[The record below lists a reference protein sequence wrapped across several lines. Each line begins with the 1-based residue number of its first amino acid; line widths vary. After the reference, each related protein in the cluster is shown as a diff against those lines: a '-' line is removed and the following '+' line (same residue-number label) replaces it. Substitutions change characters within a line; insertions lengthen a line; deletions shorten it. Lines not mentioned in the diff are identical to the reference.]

1 MSLGKKAKLA
11 IFISLPVVFFVA
23 LCLGGMVIPV
33 SEVIDILLFRLT
45 GRTIFSPVL
54 DPVNINVLMNVRLPR
69 IVMTFIVG
77 MSLAV
82 SGAAFQA
89 MLKNPLV
96 DPYILGLSSGA
107 AFGVSL
113 FSIFIPLLPMQVSA
127 LIFGLVA
134 VGISYGFATRR
145 DETSSLALVLA
156 GVMISAVFT
165 ALLSMVQLI
174 IDPLRLQSLIYW
186 TMGSFNTAS
195 WERVLSMLPLT
206 IPAAV
211 VIFIMRWRLN
221 ILALDDN
228 DARYLGINAKRDKTV
243 LILAAAVLASSA
255 VAVSGIIILVGLVV
269 PHIVRMLIGADN
281 RALIPVSMALGASYL
296 TVVDIFSRTLFTFEM
311 PVGIF
316 TTLIGAPFF
325 IFLLRRMMK
334 G

>member
-1 MSLGKKAKLA
+1 
-11 IFISLPVVFFVA
+11 
-23 LCLGGMVIPV
+23 
-33 SEVIDILLFRLT
+33 
-45 GRTIFSPVL
+45 
-54 DPVNINVLMNVRLPR
+54 
-69 IVMTFIVG
+69 MTFLVG

-107 AFGVSL
+107 GFGVSL
-113 FSIFIPLLPMQVSA
+113 FSIFIPVLPMQVSA
-127 LIFGLVA
+127 LIFGLLA

-195 WERVLSMLPLT
+195 WDRVLSMLPLT
-206 IPAAV
+206 VPAAV
-211 VIFIMRWRLN
+211 VVFVMRWRLN

-228 DARYLGINAKRDKTV
+228 DARYLGINAKRDKAV